1 MTPSSRRAVG
11 PLLAVIAVGLLAL
24 NLRPGATSVGP
35 LMSEIVADYGQ
46 GAVASGLLT
55 ALPCLTFG
63 IVGTLAVPI
72 ARVLGLTGTV
82 LASFVLVVLGLL
94 LRPTVDGFGLFV
106 LLSVVALLGPALG
119 NVLLPAWI
127 KQHGGTRVVGLMT
140 LYSVV
145 LASGAT
151 AAAMLA
157 VPLAGGEADGWRH
170 SLPLWGLIGVAPVL
184 VWAVVLT
191 RTGHDFPPPPPEGQV
206 KGRILSSPRAIALTV
221 MFGMQSLNAYC
232 QFGLLPQ
239 VLTSE
244 GTSPATAGVVVGVL
258 SAFGIVGGLIVPTLV
273 SRSRRL
279 PWICAGYGV
288 LTAAGYGGLMLFP
301 QVSPFVWATVLG
313 IAGLAFPTAIALIPA
328 RTRAVAVTARL
339 SGIAQ
344 PLGYVLAAVGPL
356 IAGGLLDATGSIPAV
371 LTFLALTGVVL
382 GVAGF
387 VAARPGTVDDDL
399 ALRAAPADGA

>member
-1 MTPSSRRAVG
+1 MLSSSRRAVG
-11 PLLAVIAVGLLAL
+11 PLLAVIAVGLLAV

-35 LMSEIVADYGQ
+35 LMAEIVADYGQ
-46 GAVASGLLT
+46 GAAVSGLLT
-55 ALPCLTFG
+55 ALPCLIFG
-63 IVGTLAVPI
+63 IVGTLAVPT

-94 LRPTVDGFGLFV
+94 LRPAADGFGLFV

-145 LASGAT
+145 LAAGAT

-170 SLPLWGLIGVAPVL
+170 SLLLWGLIGVAPVL

-206 KGRILSSPRAIALTV
+206 RGRILSSPRAVALTV

-239 VLTSE
+239 ILTSE

-258 SAFGIVGGLIVPTLV
+258 SAFGIGGGLIVPTLV

-279 PWICAGYGV
+279 PWICAGFGV
-288 LTAAGYGGLMLFP
+288 LTAAGYVGLMLFP

-313 IAGLAFPTAIALIPA
+313 VAGLAFPTAIALIPA

-356 IAGGLLDATGSIPAV
+356 VAGGLLDATGSIPAV
-371 LTFLALTGVVL
+371 LAFLALTGVVL

-387 VAARPGTVDDDL
+387 IAARPGTVDDDL
-399 ALRAAPADGA
+399 ALRAAPGGRA